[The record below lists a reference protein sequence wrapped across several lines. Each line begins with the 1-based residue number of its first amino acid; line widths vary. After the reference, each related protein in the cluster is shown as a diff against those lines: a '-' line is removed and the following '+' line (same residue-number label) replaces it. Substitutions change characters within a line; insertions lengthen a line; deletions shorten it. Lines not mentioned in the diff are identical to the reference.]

1 MTTFI
6 QLHLLTAYPPAN
18 LNRDDTG
25 RPKTAQF
32 GGVTRLRQSSQAL
45 KRAYRTSAP
54 FRELLDGRLGTR
66 TKRLGEML
74 ATRLAAAG
82 TESKSIARRLAD
94 QLGKLKADGAE
105 IEQLAHLSPDEVS
118 ALEALAD
125 RLAAGEEIPDDAIK
139 VLGKGRPAADIAMF
153 GRMLAAS
160 PQFNVEAAVQVAHAL
175 TTHRVTVEDD
185 YFTAVDDLK
194 SVEEDRGRG
203 AGHVGELGFGAGL
216 FYLYVCIDKDLLIR
230 NLDGDRILANTAL
243 EALVRAASMVGPKG
257 KQNSFASRAYAG
269 YVLAEAGRQQPRSLA
284 AAFLKP
290 VSDRADDPD
299 HLARSIERL
308 EEMRD
313 RLDAAYGPNAD
324 DRRTM
329 NTCSKSGGT
338 LQGIIDFVTS
348 A

>member
-45 KRAYRTSAP
+45 KRAYRTSTP
-54 FRELLDGRLGTR
+54 FRELLAGRLGTR

-74 ATRLAAAG
+74 ATRLATAG
-82 TESKSIARRLAD
+82 DKSGSIARRLAD

-105 IEQLAHLSPDEVS
+105 IEQLAHLSPDEIA
-118 ALEALAD
+118 ALEVLAD
-125 RLAAGEEIPDDAIK
+125 RLAAGETVTDDAIK
-139 VLGKGRPAADIAMF
+139 VLGKGQPAADIAMF

-175 TTHRVTVEDD
+175 TTHRVTIEDD

-194 SVEEDRGRG
+194 TTDDDRG

-216 FYLYVCIDKDLLIR
+216 FYLYVCVDKDLLIR
-230 NLDGDRILANTAL
+230 NLDGDRALANTAL
-243 EALVRAASMVGPKG
+243 EALLRAASTVGPKG

-269 YVLAEAGRQQPRSLA
+269 YLLAEAGQQQPRSLA

-290 VSDRADDPD
+290 VTDRADDPD
-299 HLARSIERL
+299 YLARSIECL

-324 DRRTM
+324 DRCSLNTRT
-329 NTCSKSGGT
+329 GEGT
-338 LQGIIDFVTS
+338 LQAVIGFVTS